1 MGDSLSFSDDDEED
15 IYPNP
20 DMTIEYAV
28 DIDQDEGKAGHHHLS
43 IFINM
48 NFSRIDR

>member
-1 MGDSLSFSDDDEED
+1 MGDSIFFSDDDEED

-28 DIDQDEGKAGHHHLS
+28 NIDQDEGKAGPYHLS
-43 IFINM
+43 IFISM